1 MRTVIGILIAILVA
15 AVVYVVLIALTG
27 SGILALIAAVLV
39 LLAGIPTGGWG
50 FGNRFG
56 RRY

>member
-15 AVVYVVLIALTG
+15 AVVYVILIALTG